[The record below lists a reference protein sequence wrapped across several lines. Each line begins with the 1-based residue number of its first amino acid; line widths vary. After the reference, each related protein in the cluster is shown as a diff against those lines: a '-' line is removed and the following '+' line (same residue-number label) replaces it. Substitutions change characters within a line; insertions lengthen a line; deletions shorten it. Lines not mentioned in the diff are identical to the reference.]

1 MPSFEDL
8 PTDCRREIFS
18 LAQYHPCAKLIESLK
33 FERIEGEWPCLRI
46 TSRHR
51 DFNLWVPYNDDDDM
65 MLYETEYRDYPDSDY
80 IDRYI
85 DHEND
90 YAGWYILA
98 YLRGDTD

>member
-8 PTDCRREIFS
+8 PIVCRREIFS

-33 FERIEGEWPCLRI
+33 FERIQGEWPCLRI
-46 TSRHR
+46 TSRHP

-65 MLYETEYRDYPDSDY
+65 MLCDTEWREYPESAFTDSLVD
-80 IDRYI
+80 DREYS
-85 DHEND
+85 
-90 YAGWYILA
+90 GWCEIA